1 MAKPGPKPVPQAT
14 LEARGSWRANT
25 RTPAPRLVVPP
36 PAPKPPPGHLSSAMK
51 RWWRRVAVEYQ
62 LQEQDYLVL
71 QSACEN
77 WDLAQGARKTL
88 KKEGLTVED
97 VKQGVKAHPLVA
109 VARDARAAFNRCL
122 KQLNLQG

>member
-1 MAKPGPKPVPQAT
+1 MAGKHPHPSAAPCRASPRTETTTRALIERDET
-14 LEARGSWRANT
+14 LV
-25 RTPAPRLVVPP
+25 AP
-36 PAPKPPPGHLSSAMK
+36 
-51 RWWRRVAVEYQ
+51 RVAVEYQ